1 MSDRISPYPGSSEV
15 LIHLDKIPGTE
26 TERKVFGFSE
36 GFMKNVT
43 YNPES
48 FRYHV
53 NSSENGIRAIKGDD
67 KDSDLKRAHEYLHL
81 AVLYWL
87 RAIAPP
93 KSAT

>member
-1 MSDRISPYPGSSEV
+1 MSDRISPYPGSGEV
-15 LIHLDKIPGTE
+15 LVHLDKIPGTE

-36 GFMKNVT
+36 GFMKNVP
-43 YNPES
+43 YDSNL

-53 NSSENGIRAIKGDD
+53 GSSEKELRAIKGDD
-67 KDSDLKRAHEYLHL
+67 KDSDLKRVHEYLHL
-81 AVLYWL
+81 AVLYWI